1 MSNPIIL
8 AMTAHASCNR
18 LVSGGQY
25 LLLNIL
31 LLIYNSMLLFSIL
44 NIYEDFGIIMLFF
57 VALSLMEILSE
68 GVQVL

>member
-8 AMTAHASCNR
+8 AMTAQASCNR

-68 GVQVL
+68 GAQVL